1 VGSVPHGKV
10 PDPCISRPDPRVRS
24 RPSTGADRNPRMGPG
39 PLYAGSGPLA
49 AGSQDSETKN
59 TQALIKARQ
68 GSGANTC
75 PDRTSSTSAPRS
87 GGAPMLPR
95 GTLPVT

>member
-1 VGSVPHGKV
+1 VGPDPHGKV
-10 PDPCISRPDPRVRS
+10 LNPCISRPDPRVRS
-24 RPSTGADRNPRMGPG
+24 RPSTGADWTPGTGPG

-59 TQALIKARQ
+59 TQALIKARR
-68 GSGANTC
+68 GSEADTC
-75 PDRTSSTSAPRS
+75 PDRTPSTSAPRS
-87 GGAPMLPR
+87 GGAPTLPR